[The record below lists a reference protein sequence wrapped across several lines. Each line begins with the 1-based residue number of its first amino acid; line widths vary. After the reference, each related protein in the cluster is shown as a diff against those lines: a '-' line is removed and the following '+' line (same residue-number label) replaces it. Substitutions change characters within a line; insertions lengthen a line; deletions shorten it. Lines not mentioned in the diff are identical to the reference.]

1 MKNKSIKS
9 SLISFFIK
17 KRINE
22 IHKSSNQPLLYQ
34 KNILKNLFSKAIN
47 THFGHEHKF
56 DEVKDYSTFKNNV
69 PVRNYEEIYPYIKK
83 AIKGEK
89 NILWPGRVKWFAKSS
104 GTTNDKS
111 KYIPVTRDSLYNSYI
126 KGGKDM
132 LSLYENNFPNNDIYN
147 GKGLMLGGSV
157 SQNNYVI
164 TGDISAILLSQFPYW
179 VNYHRLPKKE
189 TALMKNW
196 EKKIKQIVEE
206 TVNENITNITG
217 VPSWISLILKNILKK
232 TGKKN
237 IKQVWPNLELY
248 IHGGV
253 NFLPYKNLFRELI
266 GEEIN
271 YMEGYNASEGF
282 FAIQDKFKSTELL
295 LMLNYG
301 VFYEFIPLNEY
312 QKGLKET
319 IWLKDVSINKEY
331 VMIITTNAGLWRYMI
346 GDVIIFTSL
355 HPYRI
360 KIQGRTKNSINVFGE
375 ELMINNTDE
384 ALTKTCDKL
393 SCEINEY
400 TVAPIFI
407 NNESGGHEW
416 VIEFKK
422 EPKNLKEFS
431 KELDR
436 NLKTLNSD
444 YEAKR
449 THNLIIKEPKIT
461 VIKNNQFYLWLK
473 KKDRLGGQNKIP
485 RLSENRKII
494 EEILRI

>member
-1 MKNKSIKS
+1 
-9 SLISFFIK
+9 
-17 KRINE
+17 
-22 IHKSSNQPLLYQ
+22 
-34 KNILKNLFSKAIN
+34 
-47 THFGHEHKF
+47 
-56 DEVKDYSTFKNNV
+56 
-69 PVRNYEEIYPYIKK
+69 
-83 AIKGEK
+83 
-89 NILWPGRVKWFAKSS
+89 
-104 GTTNDKS
+104 
-111 KYIPVTRDSLYNSYI
+111 
-126 KGGKDM
+126 
-132 LSLYENNFPNNDIYN
+132 
-147 GKGLMLGGSV
+147 
-157 SQNNYVI
+157 
-164 TGDISAILLSQFPYW
+164 
-179 VNYHRLPKKE
+179 
-189 TALMKNW
+189 
-196 EKKIKQIVEE
+196 
-206 TVNENITNITG
+206 
-217 VPSWISLILKNILKK
+217 
-232 TGKKN
+232 
-237 IKQVWPNLELY
+237 
-248 IHGGV
+248 
-253 NFLPYKNLFRELI
+253 
-266 GEEIN
+266 
-271 YMEGYNASEGF
+271 
-282 FAIQDKFKSTELL
+282 
-295 LMLNYG
+295 MLNYG